1 VPILKD
7 RFKKRGTKLYA
18 LDWKS
23 DGSPSGDLMD
33 SILGDVASFERRMI
47 ALRTTRGRLQKARE
61 GRVPNAANYGFDNV
75 DGRYVVNADMKVI
88 HSLFHAIANH
98 ESLYSVAKR
107 LNELGVRSPRGGHIY
122 GASLRK
128 YVLNDAYKPHTL
140 DELSAM
146 VSPEILSKLDPQK
159 TYGVVW
165 YNTKSIEY
173 ERTPDYRTK
182 QVKKTFKPKEEWI
195 AIPVT
200 DAGIP
205 REIVERARANLHDR
219 SWQISKKNDRCFE
232 LSGGV
237 AKCNVCGRN
246 MSTTARKYPKKN
258 GEQGVNYYY
267 TCKNEF
273 CNHKNKF
280 HRVADL
286 EDEAIGVLRDIYGDG
301 SRIKGAVLKHFDDEA
316 RKLRDPHQSIEDLTA
331 HVSKLKAKRS
341 KLLDLYLEDSFT
353 KDELNEQAQTLD
365 NQIAE
370 AERQLGKFRDNHK
383 TLREI
388 EGLRREIMEA
398 VVDDQYCYHLG
409 LEQYDYDGTP
419 AGNWKV
425 EGAPTRNHLYKDIG
439 LKVQVRRED
448 AWVEI
453 GGSAFCPQKNF
464 SSKTPTPKSSKPASQ
479 SSTAAR

>member
-1 VPILKD
+1 L
-7 RFKKRGTKLYA
+7 
-18 LDWKS
+18 
-23 DGSPSGDLMD
+23 
-33 SILGDVASFERRMI
+33 
-47 ALRTTRGRLQKARE
+47 
-61 GRVPNAANYGFDNV
+61 
-75 DGRYVVNADMKVI
+75 
-88 HSLFHAIANH
+88 SL
-98 ESLYSVAKR
+98 V
-107 LNELGVRSPRGGHIY
+107 
-122 GASLRK
+122 
-128 YVLNDAYKPHTL
+128 
-140 DELSAM
+140 
-146 VSPEILSKLDPQK
+146 VSPEVLSKLDPNES
-159 TYGVVW
+159 YGVLW
-165 YNTKSIEY
+165 YNTKHIEY
-173 ERTPDYRTK
+173 EKTPDYRTK
-182 QVKKTFKPKEEWI
+182 QIKKTFKPEEERI

-205 REIVERARANLHDR
+205 RRIVEKARANLHDR
-219 SWQISKKNDRCFE
+219 SWQISKKNDRFFE

-388 EGLRREIMEA
+388 KGLRREIMEA
-398 VVDDQYCYHLG
+398 VVDDQYRYHVG
-409 LEQYDYDGTP
+409 LEEHDYDGTP